1 MIEVVVGPPFS
12 GKSQAVEKAKRAGD
26 LVIDT
31 TPLWRT
37 LYSPLPGRTR
47 EYVEA
52 EVVRAGMY
60 AMAQRARDLELDGY
74 VIIANRSP
82 AAVRKWLVAAKG
94 EEAVAAGA
102 RALLITEPMDVLIR
116 RARKVGSQC
125 EELLDGWDD
134 FEEDAEFMDLVE
146 PWFGEERAMIQFAE
160 DDEFEAAYRQAC
172 ESVSRRD
179 ECGEQVQQRC
189 LTEDCELRAGAGDD
203 SRIVSGIA
211 VRYGDKAKLWGWTET
226 IRAGA
231 LKLPIR
237 ASNLTMQHD
246 RSLPVGLLEFEDSP
260 KELRF
265 TSELPAGMR
274 QDQALEDIRSG
285 LLRGASIEFIP
296 EDDIVDSKK
305 ETIEITDARVLRLS
319 LVDDGAYPKSKIKA
333 RACGCAAKQASQEEM
348 IEAVI
353 ERQRKVFMSAIKDV
367 TPTPAPIEKKRSY
380 FF

>member
-1 MIEVVVGPPFS
+1 MSTSRRRSSVL
-12 GKSQAVEKAKRAGD
+12 AC
-26 LVIDT
+26 
-31 TPLWRT
+31 TPWRSAPAIWNST
-37 LYSPLPGRTR
+37 AMSLLPIGALPLCENGSSRQKGRR
-47 EYVEA
+47 PW
-52 EVVRAGMY
+52 RP
-60 AMAQRARDLELDGY
+60 R
-74 VIIANRSP
+74 
-82 AAVRKWLVAAKG
+82 
-94 EEAVAAGA
+94 A

-125 EELLDGWDD
+125 EELLDGWDN

-146 PWFGEERAMIQFAE
+146 PWFGEERAMIEFAE

-189 LTEDCELRAGAGDD
+189 LTEDCELRAGEGDD
-203 SRIVSGIA
+203 SRVVSGIA

-231 LKLPIR
+231 LKLPTK

-260 KELRF
+260 DALRF
-265 TSELPAGMR
+265 RSELSAGMR

-285 LLRGASIEFIP
+285 LLRGASLEFIP
-296 EDDIVDSKK
+296 KADIVDSKK
-305 ETIEITDARVLRLS
+305 ETIEITEARVLRLS

-333 RACGCAAKQASQEEM
+333 RACGCATSRRA
-348 IEAVI
+348 
-353 ERQRKVFMSAIKDV
+353 RR
-367 TPTPAPIEKKRSY
+367 R
-380 FF
+380 